1 MNKVAIAS
9 LSLLVTTLAMAY
21 EIRHPNLRD
30 AHAAAEN
37 AIHHV
42 QAAQA
47 TNKRVGFGGHAE
59 KAVDALRLAQQ
70 ELAEADK
77 WNEEHRR

>member
-1 MNKVAIAS
+1 MNKVVIAS
-9 LSLLVTTLAMAY
+9 VSLFVTTLALAY

-30 AHAAAEN
+30 AHAATEN

-42 QAAQA
+42 EAAQA
-47 TNKRVGFGGHAE
+47 TNKRIGFGGHAE

-77 WNEEHRR
+77 WNLEHSR